1 MRLQRRRTLKAE
13 IPTASMA
20 DISFLLIIFFL
31 VTRVFSATR
40 GLDFD
45 LPAEET
51 AVKSEEVEAVY
62 IQIAADGGLRVD
74 REPVELARLLE
85 VLEPRMK
92 PGAGDPE
99 RQVIIRPDPQ
109 APFQAL
115 IDVYDELRQARE
127 RRGFEIGSIS
137 IPTQRQIR
145 EYVEKYGVNPFDIQ

>member
-1 MRLQRRRTLKAE
+1 MKIARRRTLNAE

-51 AVKSEEVEAVY
+51 AAKAEEVEAVY
-62 IQIAADGGLRVD
+62 IQIAADGSLRVD
-74 REPVELARLLE
+74 KQPVELARLLE
-85 VLEPRMK
+85 VLEPEMK
-92 PGAGDPE
+92 PGAGDPD

-109 APFQAL
+109 TPFQAL

-127 RRGFEIGSIS
+127 RRGFEIGSVS
-137 IPTQRQIR
+137 IPTQRQVR